1 MKSPDNYR
9 FRLASIT
16 NEKSSPIPSGIDYAS
31 ITEET
36 MQFQF
41 KIETIIKFPQ
51 NTITVIPAI
60 RFLYEKNIIYEAS
73 AEFNYTVIPL
83 DSVMEIDR
91 NNMKLNM
98 KTDVIPGFLSAA
110 YSSLRGIVYAR
121 TRATP
126 LEKYPIPLIDTEKL
140 LSKNGFSISE

>member
-1 MKSPDNYR
+1 MMKTNSL
-9 FRLASIT
+9 FKRLFSVLA
-16 NEKSSPIPSGIDYAS
+16 GLALGA
-31 ITEET
+31 T
-36 MQFQF
+36 MLSA
-41 KIETIIKFPQ
+41 Q